1 MIAYLGY
8 RSILMFNIETILKN
22 TRENSLFAP
31 NLVKNKEINILSNEN
46 IINTNEKN
54 DVLIDEKNNLN
65 HNETRYLL

>member
-1 MIAYLGY
+1 
-8 RSILMFNIETILKN
+8 MFNIETILKN